1 MDVIHVQTQMKY
13 GHELNFKSTSSQILK
28 EQYAIFPVQLVKSST
43 QQLMSALLVLW
54 LMQLLDVLE
63 SCLLS

>member
-1 MDVIHVQTQMKY
+1 MDVIHVQTQIKY

-28 EQYAIFPVQLVKSST
+28 EQYVMFPDQQVESST

-54 LMQLLDVLE
+54 LMQLLDVLD